1 MRSFGEKCA
10 LGFAALTTAVSALD
24 GIVAPSQVQAGQEI
38 EVTFQDANDDQY
50 RVYLAASLAGSNGPT
65 CYLVNSTELTDSVNV
80 TIPSGVGPS
89 ADYYSIGI
97 ADVTTGQKATF
108 SNRFNLT
115 NATGEYSDYEDA
127 LGGSPFWSADDLP
140 CSAYACARD
149 CAQASY
155 PADLT
160 DTDAYNKMKE
170 CILDCNG
177 VTPATSQTAPAHA
190 SSTSS
195 VAKASTI
202 TGEMAVITVSPGVVL
217 TAIETEKT
225 VHGSTITEAI
235 IGDMTI
241 TLNGAARTL
250 NSAGFSL
257 ATNGVEVGGSTT
269 VEFSSTTATMGGP
282 TATEAQLAASS
293 SGSAASNKFFAGA
306 AAGFAGLAFVL

>member
-1 MRSFGEKCA
+1 MLSG
-10 LGFAALTTAVSALD
+10 
-24 GIVAPSQVQAGQEI
+24 
-38 EVTFQDANDDQY
+38 
-50 RVYLAASLAGSNGPT
+50 
-65 CYLVNSTELTDSVNV
+65 YLVNSTELSDSINV
-80 TIPSGVGPS
+80 TIPPGVGPS

-97 ADVTTGQKATF
+97 ADLSTGQKATF

-140 CSAYACARD
+140 CSAYSCARD

-155 PADLT
+155 PDDLT
-160 DTDAYNKMKE
+160 DTDAYDTMKL
-170 CILDCNG
+170 CILKCNG

-190 SSTSS
+190 TSTSS
-195 VAKASTI
+195 IAKASTL
-202 TGEMAVITVSPGVVL
+202 TGQMAVITVSPGVVL

-225 VHGSTITEAI
+225 VHGSTITEAV

-241 TLNGAARTL
+241 TLDGAARTI

-269 VEFSSTTATMGGP
+269 VEFSSTTATIGGP